1 MVIHGEVVGED
12 RLRWSLEYRAMMCVG
27 WCVCV
32 CVGVLQGVVN
42 GRGQWLLRWGAVGGG
57 VDDLIW
63 GLAALWLDW
72 SKGSIQ

>member
-1 MVIHGEVVGED
+1 M
-12 RLRWSLEYRAMMCVG
+12 L
-27 WCVCV
+27 CVCV
-32 CVGVLQGVVN
+32 RVRRAAGCCYGCLG
-42 GRGQWLLRWGAVGGG
+42 RWGAVGGG